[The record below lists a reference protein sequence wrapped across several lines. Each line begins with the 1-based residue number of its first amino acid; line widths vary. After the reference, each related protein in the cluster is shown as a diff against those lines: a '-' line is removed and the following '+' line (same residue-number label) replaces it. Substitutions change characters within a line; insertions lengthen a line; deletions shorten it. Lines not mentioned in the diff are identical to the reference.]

1 MLCPCKSPGVAFV
14 CLMQDFVDAL
24 QRVGPPM
31 GFNVGRPNTVQ
42 LENDRTD
49 NFLKNIRNNLSQTT
63 QMVSMPTSVCELIAP
78 SLLITRLLVSQF

>member
-1 MLCPCKSPGVAFV
+1 MKPSAK
-14 CLMQDFVDAL
+14 DFIEAL

-42 LENDRTD
+42 LKNDRTD

-63 QMVSMPTSVCELIAP
+63 QMILGALDPSALSSILHSVH
-78 SLLITRLLVSQF
+78 